1 MKTCERHTHTTAL
14 IWIGVPILTELNE
27 VVDREQDLH
36 LSRERLDGRGSVV
49 LVDSGEGLG
58 AEVAALEERADKH
71 LTDITS
77 QLRERAVTCA
87 NTKTA

>member
-1 MKTCERHTHTTAL
+1 M
-14 IWIGVPILTELNE
+14 
-27 VVDREQDLH
+27 
-36 LSRERLDGRGSVV
+36 

-58 AEVAALEERADKH
+58 AEVAALEERTDKH